1 MYIKVSTL
9 VLMVIVPVAL
19 DLYDCV
25 LGGELASTLRSP
37 PDLEPKDPLVPF
49 IWEYMLPNHGFLG
62 PSRA

>member
-49 IWEYMLPNHGFLG
+49 IGNICSPIMG
-62 PSRA
+62 S